1 MRNILIIGK
10 RSFIGSNLKKYL
22 SKYFNID
29 IFSYEKIIFKN
40 EFFFEKYSHVI
51 NTSIHP
57 YYQKR
62 KYNKKF
68 DLDVKFIKKFKQIN
82 FIYIFLNSRKI
93 YQLNEDI
100 IESSKKKPKCNYGK
114 NKLISERWL
123 KKTLKKKLLSL
134 RISNVI
140 GTKFTL
146 NKRQAGKLFYDNFL
160 ELRKIKK
167 RLVFNNDFKDFITI
181 DQLSKIIK
189 KLIQNNING
198 IFNVSLGEKVY
209 LSEMVYWLDKE
220 FSSRVQFNEERLD
233 SFTLSNKKLTK
244 TIDISIN
251 KNQLKK
257 FCKKLIKNK

>member
-1 MRNILIIGK
+1 
-10 RSFIGSNLKKYL
+10 
-22 SKYFNID
+22 
-29 IFSYEKIIFKN
+29 
-40 EFFFEKYSHVI
+40 
-51 NTSIHP
+51 
-57 YYQKR
+57 
-62 KYNKKF
+62 
-68 DLDVKFIKKFKQIN
+68 
-82 FIYIFLNSRKI
+82 
-93 YQLNEDI
+93 
-100 IESSKKKPKCNYGK
+100 
-114 NKLISERWL
+114 
-123 KKTLKKKLLSL
+123 
-134 RISNVI
+134 
-140 GTKFTL
+140 
-146 NKRQAGKLFYDNFL
+146 L

-257 FCKKLIKNK
+257 FCKNLIKNK

>member
-1 MRNILIIGK
+1 MTNILIIGK

-29 IFSYEKIIFKN
+29 IFSYEKIIFQN
-40 EFFFEKYSHVI
+40 ENFFKKYSHII

-57 YYQKR
+57 YYNKR
-62 KYNKKF
+62 KYNEKF
-68 DLDVKFIKKFKQIN
+68 DLDLKFIKKFKQIN

-93 YQLNEDI
+93 YFLKEDI
-100 IESSKKKPKCNYGK
+100 IESSQKKPKCNYGK
-114 NKLISERWL
+114 NKLISEKWL
-123 KKTLKKKLLSL
+123 KKTLKRKLLSL

-140 GTKFTL
+140 GKKSIE
-146 NKRQAGKLFYDNFL
+146 NKRQSGKLFFDNFL
-160 ELRKIKK
+160 EFRKTKK
-167 RLVFNNDFKDFITI
+167 RLIFNNDFKDFITI
-181 DQLSKIIK
+181 DQLSEIIK
-189 KLIQNNING
+189 KLIQKNING

-209 LSEMVYWLDKE
+209 VSEMVYWLDKE
-220 FSSRVQFNEERLD
+220 FSTSVKFNEKRLD

-244 TIDISIN
+244 TINISIN